1 MERWVK
7 IDAEFFKK
15 FGYKQKPE
23 YVSFVLFCIT
33 NANPLPKR
41 FENLTLQRGQ
51 FVTSLKDISTE
62 IGVSVQTCRTMI
74 KNLTT
79 YGFLIAESTNKFTV
93 ITICNYGKYQ
103 DKKVGNQQTSNNQ
116 STGVQQTDNNQST
129 KAQQTDNNQST
140 TTLDNKNNRIT
151 DFKEEENKETFLKN
165 GGTAEKK
172 VFQIS
177 ELEKILSA
185 ENIYMT
191 AQGYQEFKNLNES
204 DDRYGYKGGVIR
216 SAKIFLKNPKNAI
229 YRKNAPPAPRPQQKP
244 PDQAALKAAS
254 EIWEKVKKILAE
266 EIMPQSF
273 KTWILPIVPL
283 KLESGTLKIQ
293 VPSQYFQEYLEGN
306 YIQLL
311 SKALN
316 DNGIKQLIY
325 SIKIKN

>member
-15 FGYKQKPE
+15 
-23 YVSFVLFCIT
+23 
-33 NANPLPKR
+33 
-41 FENLTLQRGQ
+41 QRGQ

-116 STGVQQTDNNQST
+116 STGAQQTDNNQST
-129 KAQQTDNNQST
+129 EAQQTDNNQST

-172 VFQIS
+172 VFKN
-177 ELEKILSA
+177 LEDLKNLLN
-185 ENIYMT
+185 ENKIYMT
-191 AQGYQEFKNLNES
+191 EQGYKAFKELNENP
-204 DDRYGYKGGVIR
+204 DGGYGYRGGVVQ
-216 SAKIFLKNPKNAI
+216 SARNFLKNPKNAQ
-229 YRKNAPPAPRPQQKP
+229 YRKNPPPPPRPQQKP

-254 EIWEKVKKILAE
+254 EMWERVKKVLE
-266 EIMPQSF
+266 EEMMPQSF

-293 VPSQYFQEYLEGN
+293 VPSQYFRDYLEEN
-306 YIQLL
+306 YIQQL

-325 SIKIKN
+325 SITI